1 MEIQIASTQKIAAQ
15 LQSWSAAI
23 NLLKARAEVAAVDR
37 QAKRAQ
43 ALYALRLQQRAA
55 FGKMQELKKASGEVL
70 SRFRKRPATV
80 ADAHSSLK

>member
-15 LQSWSAAI
+15 LQTWSAAI
-23 NLLKARAEVAAVDR
+23 NFLKARAEVAAADR

-55 FGKMQELKKASGEVL
+55 FGKMQELKKGSGEVW
-70 SRFRKRPATV
+70 SRFRKRSATSGS
-80 ADAHSSLK
+80 A

>member
-15 LQSWSAAI
+15 LQTWSAAI
-23 NLLKARAEVAAVDR
+23 NLLKARAEVAAADR

-55 FGKMQELKKASGEVL
+55 FGKMQELKKASGEVWEQVQETAGNIWKCL
-70 SRFRKRPATV
+70 RRA
-80 ADAHSSLK
+80 